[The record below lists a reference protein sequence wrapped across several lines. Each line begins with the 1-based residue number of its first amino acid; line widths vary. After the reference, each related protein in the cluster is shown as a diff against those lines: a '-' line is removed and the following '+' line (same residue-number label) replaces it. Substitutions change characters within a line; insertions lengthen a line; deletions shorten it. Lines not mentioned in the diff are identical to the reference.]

1 MARITLNLPN
11 FITSQWGRI
20 QHSFSA
26 RQITAAILSFV
37 LLGVFLFAFIQVYMV
52 GSTGH
57 QSSTDT
63 HGFHQRSA
71 TTYGGDI
78 RPVLGPDVRY
88 AIVIDCGSS
97 GSRVYVYFWPPHS
110 GNARDLLN
118 IQQLMGQDGKPVVKK
133 ITPGLDKFEDKPE
146 EANEYIRPLLK
157 FAASY
162 IPKEQQKETLLFI
175 LATAGMRMI
184 SPKAQKAIFNDLK
197 TDIAE
202 EFPFVISDSNLE
214 VISGKLEGVYAWIA
228 VNYALRKFDHGE
240 EEHPL
245 VAVEVPGESAKKTH
259 IRRRTVGM
267 IDMGGGSMQIAFEI
281 TSKSATIPAHR
292 LVEFNLGCQQND
304 FDHTY
309 RVYVSTF
316 LGFGANEARDRYEQ
330 MLTANADHS
339 NVTERRGESAENSTV
354 NSHLNHH
361 HGKRVL
367 PDPCLPPGLLFEK
380 DDDEEHTHFFHGT
393 GDYLACQKAVYSLLN
408 LSAPCEQEVCSMNGV
423 HQPEIS
429 FQKTEFYGFSEFWY
443 TMQDV
448 FSKGGLYDKEEF
460 QKEAQKFCSTKWT
473 TLQSRVEQK
482 LYPNADDQRMK
493 TECFKS
499 AWMTTVLHHGLKFPV
514 TYHQL
519 RSVNLINN
527 RDIQWTLGA
536 LIHRT
541 RYLPLRDIEKFE
553 TQHAQL
559 SSVKNSWSLYNS
571 YVIILCIVVV
581 VMAILLYMHRL
592 QFRLFPTR
600 KDLKKVPSL
609 PFFNNDEDHSGYQYA

>member
-11 FITSQWGRI
+11 AVVLQWTKI

-26 RQITAAILSFV
+26 RQIAAAVFCCI
-37 LLGVFLFAFIQVYMV
+37 LLGVLLFVFIEKNKG
-52 GSTGH
+52 GSAGY
-57 QSSTDT
+57 QSNIDT
-63 HGFHQRSA
+63 HGSPHQLVSTRS
-71 TTYGGDI
+71 GDI
-78 RPVLGPDVRY
+78 HPALGPGVRY
-88 AIVIDCGSS
+88 GIVIDCGSS
-97 GSRVYVYFWPPHS
+97 GSRIYVYFWPPHS

-133 ITPGLDKFEDKPE
+133 ITPGLDKLEDKPGS
-146 EANEYIRPLLK
+146 ANEYIRPLLK

-184 SPKAQKAIFNDLK
+184 PAAAQKAIFNDLK

-245 VAVEVPGESAKKTH
+245 VAVEVSGQPAKKTH

-267 IDMGGGSMQIAFEI
+267 IDMGGGSMQIAFEA
-281 TSKSATIPAHR
+281 TSKSTSIPAHR
-292 LVEFNLGCQQND
+292 VVEFNLGCQQND

-316 LGFGANEARDRYEQ
+316 LGFGANEARDRYE
-330 MLTANADHS
+330 MLTTKNADHS
-339 NVTERRGESAENSTV
+339 NITQKRGETAENSTQ
-354 NSHLNHH
+354 NSHLHHH

-367 PDPCLPPGLLFEK
+367 PDPCLPTGLFFERE
-380 DDDEEHTHFFHGT
+380 DEESHTHFFHGT
-393 GDYLACQKAVYSLLN
+393 GDYLECQKALYPLLN
-408 LSAPCEQEVCSMNGV
+408 LSTPCEKAECSMNGV
-423 HQPEIS
+423 HQPDID
-429 FQKTEFYGFSEFWY
+429 FQKSEFYGFSEFWY
-443 TMQDV
+443 TMEDV
-448 FSKGGLYDKEEF
+448 FSKGGLYDKEDF
-460 QKEAQKFCSTKWT
+460 KKEAQEFCSTKWS
-473 TLQSRVEQK
+473 TLQSRKEQK
-482 LYPNADDQRMK
+482 LYPKADDERMK
-493 TECFKS
+493 LECFKA
-499 AWMTTVLHHGLKFPV
+499 AWMTTVLHKGLKFPE
-514 TYHQL
+514 TYRQL
-519 RSVNLINN
+519 HSVNLINN

-541 RYLPLRDIEKFE
+541 RYLPLRDVERFE

-559 SSVKNSWSLYNS
+559 STVNSSWSLYNS
-571 YVIILCIVVV
+571 YIIIVCIFVV
-581 VMAILLYMHRL
+581 VMAIFLYMHRL
-592 QFRLFPTR
+592 QIRLCPTK
-600 KDLKKVPSL
+600 KDLKRVPSMS
-609 PFFNNDEDHSGYQYA
+609 FFNNEEDTSGYQYA